1 MKRLFNPAV
10 SLMNHLQF
18 SQKFL
23 LVGLFCLIP
32 LAITLYLLI
41 GEINHQIDFAERER
55 MGLEY
60 NSAVKQLIDDT
71 QQHRGMSSAF
81 LNGDS
86 SFKEKLLAK
95 EDQINKDIQT
105 IEAMNQKSNHI
116 VEVAEPWNTAKEKWL
131 ALKNDLFTLSSN
143 DSFTRHTV
151 LVSEFIDLT
160 KQVSAKSNLSLDPKP
175 DTNFL
180 ITAIGDKLLNE
191 IESLGQVRAK
201 GAGIAAKKALTV
213 DEKIELVVLSKN
225 LNSSL
230 QDMDKKIN
238 FVYQQN
244 NELKNMLNANS
255 QESTVLTQNVLDLL
269 NTNIINAKEIT
280 IKPTEYFNAA
290 TAGIEA
296 NYKFYDTGILT
307 LDKMLEDRITKNEL
321 LRNIVGAISL
331 LVLLFVMYLL
341 QAFHLSIKQV
351 VSNFEDVA
359 ALVADGRLNAHIEI
373 GTTDELKTI
382 GIVFNNM
389 TESLRSLVANLR
401 ETVEHMSSTSEEM
414 NASAEQSAQSANQ
427 VADSITEV
435 AQGAENQ
442 LKLVGSATDIIEQ
455 ISKTIHQVSENT
467 MVATNSTKKT
477 ETVATSGEQAVVQ
490 AMNQMVVIEQKTA
503 AIANVIHELDEKSA
517 QIGQIVEAI
526 SAIAGQ
532 TNLLALNAAI
542 EAARA
547 GEFGKGFSVVAD
559 EVRKLAEQS
568 EIAAKQIATLI
579 GEVQN
584 KTTHAVAF
592 MNEGRN
598 EVLAGTEIVN
608 IAGQNFREILKMIR
622 EISNQIHEIA
632 VSTQDITTRSK
643 HVIHAVQEIDN
654 ETKLTAK
661 QTQTISAAT
670 EEQTAAMQEITV
682 SSHALAKMSEELQ
695 SAIYKFK
702 I

>member
-1 MKRLFNPAV
+1 MRRLFNPAV
-10 SLMNHLQF
+10 SLMNRLQF

-23 LVGLFCLIP
+23 LVGLFCLVP
-32 LAITLYLLI
+32 LAITLYLLV
-41 GEINHQIDFAERER
+41 GEINHQIDFAQRER
-55 MGLEY
+55 IGLEY

-81 LNGDS
+81 LNGDPL
-86 SFKEKLLAK
+86 FKEKLLAK
-95 EDQINKDIQT
+95 EDQINKDIQA
-105 IEAMNQKSNHI
+105 IEAMDQKSNPTLK
-116 VEVAEPWNTAKEKWL
+116 VAEPWHAATKKWL
-131 ALKNDLFTLSSN
+131 ALKNDLFTLSSKN
-143 DSFTRHTV
+143 SFTRHTA
-151 LVSEFIDLT
+151 LIAELIDLT
-160 KQVSAKSNLSLDPKP
+160 KQVSTESNLSLDPKP

-225 LNSSL
+225 LSASL
-230 QDMDKKIN
+230 QDMSKKIS

-244 NELKNMLNANS
+244 NELKNILNANS

-280 IKPTEYFNAA
+280 IKPTEYFNAV

-321 LRNIVGAISL
+321 LRNIVSAISL
-331 LVLLFVMYLL
+331 LVLLFVIYLL

-351 VSNFEDVA
+351 ISNFKDVA
-359 ALVADGRLNAHIEI
+359 ALVADGRLNTQVEI

-382 GIVFNNM
+382 GLVFNNM

-401 ETVEHMSSTSEEM
+401 ETVDHMSSTSEEM
-414 NASAEQSAQSANQ
+414 NASAEHSAQSANQ

-435 AQGAENQ
+435 AQGAEKQ
-442 LKLVGSATDIIEQ
+442 LNLVESATDIIAQ
-455 ISKTIHQVSENT
+455 ISKTMHQVSDNT
-467 MVATNSTKKT
+467 MTATDSTKKT
-477 ETVATSGEQAVVQ
+477 EAAATNGEQTVVQ
-490 AMNQMVVIEQKTA
+490 AMNQMVIIEQKTA
-503 AIANVIHELDEKSA
+503 AIANVIHELDEKST
-517 QIGQIVEAI
+517 QIGQIVETI

-547 GEFGKGFSVVAD
+547 GDFGKGFSVVAD

-568 EIAAKQIATLI
+568 EISAKQIAMLI
-579 GEVQN
+579 DEVQK
-584 KTTHAVAF
+584 KTNTAVTF

-598 EVLAGTEIVN
+598 EVIAGTEIVN

-632 VSTQDITTRSK
+632 TSTQDITTGSQ
-643 HVIHAVQEIDN
+643 HVVDAVQKIDK
-654 ETKLTAK
+654 ETKITAK

-670 EEQTAAMQEITV
+670 KEQTAAMQEIAV
-682 SSHALAKMSEELQ
+682 SSQALAKISEELQ
-695 SAIYKFK
+695 SAIFRFK